1 MKYVSYIGLLLV
13 TSFSMFSCNSW
24 LDVQPKTESSRDE
37 LFTSQQ
43 GFQDAL
49 IGVYLQMMESSAYG
63 GTLTFDMVD
72 KIASLYTTA
81 PGSTDEKLSLH
92 DWTDSGVEGA
102 INSAFSKLYKIISSA
117 NSLLE
122 KMETNGDCIAD
133 TVERS
138 LIHGEALAIR
148 AMCHFD
154 VLRLFGPVPSQHD
167 NSRILPYVTTF
178 GYKLTEHSTYEDFC
192 QKLLKDLSDAEQL
205 LTVDPIYNQNV
216 GSLSSF
222 FGNRQYRLNYFAVK
236 AIQARVYLWM
246 GDTEKALEA
255 ALAVINAENEN
266 FEKIY
271 TLGNAANFSSGDN
284 LFTSEHILAI
294 YDFELETKYS
304 ASFKNGGLYRGENYN
319 EVKYDLFKGSGV
331 DIRAP
336 EIGPWWTMSLSATG
350 TNYCVCNK
358 YETDDQTS
366 SAVGYRIP
374 LIRLAE
380 MYLIAIET
388 APLEEAQTYWDEYQ
402 RSRNVVPVT
411 LETTNRESL
420 VMEEYRREFYAE
432 GVIFYY
438 YKRTDQPRENIL
450 WSNTSFVPNYVLP
463 KPSDELVYDE

>member
-92 DWTDSGVEGA
+92 DWTDSGVEGT

-122 KMETNGDCIAD
+122 KMEINGSCIAD

-154 VLRLFGPVPSQHD
+154 ALRLFGPEPSQHD

-205 LTVDPIYNQNV
+205 LTVDPIYN
-216 GSLSSF
+216 
-222 FGNRQYRLNYFAVK
+222 
-236 AIQARVYLWM
+236 
-246 GDTEKALEA
+246 
-255 ALAVINAENEN
+255 
-266 FEKIY
+266 
-271 TLGNAANFSSGDN
+271 
-284 LFTSEHILAI
+284 
-294 YDFELETKYS
+294 
-304 ASFKNGGLYRGENYN
+304 
-319 EVKYDLFKGSGV
+319 
-331 DIRAP
+331 
-336 EIGPWWTMSLSATG
+336 
-350 TNYCVCNK
+350 
-358 YETDDQTS
+358 
-366 SAVGYRIP
+366 
-374 LIRLAE
+374 
-380 MYLIAIET
+380 
-388 APLEEAQTYWDEYQ
+388 
-402 RSRNVVPVT
+402 
-411 LETTNRESL
+411 
-420 VMEEYRREFYAE
+420 
-432 GVIFYY
+432 
-438 YKRTDQPRENIL
+438 
-450 WSNTSFVPNYVLP
+450 
-463 KPSDELVYDE
+463 